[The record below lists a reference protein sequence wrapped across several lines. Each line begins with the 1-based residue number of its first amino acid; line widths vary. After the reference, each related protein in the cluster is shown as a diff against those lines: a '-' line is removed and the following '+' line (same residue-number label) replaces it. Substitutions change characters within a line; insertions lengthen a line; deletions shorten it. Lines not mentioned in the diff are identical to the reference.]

1 MAPPTQWAWVWVN
14 SGSWW
19 WTGRPGVLWFMGSQR
34 VGHDW
39 ATELNWT
46 ELNWNLLLWQSASP
60 LNNTYILLAAQVKI
74 FRVLLTALTNY
85 IQIYQ
90 QILSVS
96 SRKINPG
103 SHCAL
108 PPPLPPLD
116 QTTISSH
123 LNYYCCLSI
132 GLPNFTFIS
141 GAPNLQDLMPDD
153 LQWSLCNNNRN
164 KGHNKCN
171 VLESFQNHPPTR

>member
-1 MAPPTQWAWVWVN
+1 M
-14 SGSWW
+14 
-19 WTGRPGVLWFMGSQR
+19 
-34 VGHDW
+34 
-39 ATELNWT
+39 
-46 ELNWNLLLWQSASP
+46 
-60 LNNTYILLAAQVKI
+60 
-74 FRVLLTALTNY
+74 TALTNY
-85 IQIYQ
+85 IPIYQ

-96 SRKINPG
+96 FCKITPG

-164 KGHNKCN
+164 NGHNKCN
-171 VLESFQNHPPTR
+171 ILNHSKTIPPPANLWKICLHKTRCWCQKGWGRLPYISLYLFF